1 MTIKDFQ
8 DKHCQLC
15 GTQSCLAEAED
26 IQNCG
31 RYNGEIEG
39 LPKIKSFMERWEEYM
54 KEKNITWN
62 DIREMVKD
70 G

>member
-8 DKHCQLC
+8 DKYCQLC
-15 GTQSCLAEAED
+15 GTQSCPAEVED